1 MLPLILRLK
10 LTFKVLDYLGKSGLQ
25 EYPTGFPIFTI
36 GTEPWGSKEG
46 VKKNI
51 IYTVKG
57 LYGLYMDIILNYCI
71 AFEFAAFSWSRD
83 FSQSQNSRDLTKTS
97 PHRAC
102 GSIHASAPLT
112 AT

>member
-25 EYPTGFPIFTI
+25 KYPTGFPKFTI

-46 VKKNI
+46 VKNI
-51 IYTVKG
+51 IHKVKG
-57 LYGLYMDIILNYCI
+57 LYGLYMDLTLNYCI

-83 FSQSQNSRDLTKTS
+83 FNQSQSSRYLTKTL
-97 PHRAC
+97 PHRAG
-102 GSIHASAPLT
+102 GSFHACAPLT